1 MVKLLITKNLFR
13 IHVLFYIVGFICF
26 ITGHFKEFIIF
37 TSIILIHEFGHII
50 IATIFKWNFDKI
62 IILPFGGITIFKEQ
76 IDKPLYQEFLI
87 AIAGPLSQI
96 LFFFLFKQ
104 NQIFYNFNL
113 AILFF
118 NLLPIYPLDGSK
130 IVNVLLNRF
139 ISFKRSHMV
148 SLVFSYLFII
158 FLIFTT
164 NRTNLFFLIII
175 LFILLEVF
183 KETTKHKYYFNK
195 FLLERYLYNPNF
207 KRQKK
212 ITKLTQ
218 MKKQTKHIFRID
230 KKYYTE
236 RQIIRNLF
244 DK

>member
-1 MVKLLITKNLFR
+1 M
-13 IHVLFYIVGFICF
+13 
-26 ITGHFKEFIIF
+26 
-37 TSIILIHEFGHII
+37 
-50 IATIFKWNFDKI
+50 
-62 IILPFGGITIFKEQ
+62 
-76 IDKPLYQEFLI
+76 
-87 AIAGPLSQI
+87 
-96 LFFFLFKQ
+96 
-104 NQIFYNFNL
+104 FYNFNL

-139 ISFKRSHMV
+139 ISFKRSHV
-148 SLVFSYLFII
+148 ISLVFSYLFIV
-158 FLIFTT
+158 FLIFKTT
-164 NRTNLFFLIII
+164 LTNLFFLIII

-195 FLLERYLYNPNF
+195 FLLERYLYNSNF

-212 ITKLTQ
+212 VTKLTQ
-218 MKKQTKHIFRID
+218 MKKQTKHIFQID